1 MINQGQTTSFK
12 QELYEGI
19 HDFLTDSIYI
29 ALYDGNAMLTQAT
42 TVYSTANQ
50 VVGTGYTAGGKE
62 LQNATVNAADDT
74 AYISFDNI
82 AWTNASF
89 TARCALIYNATKGN
103 KSIAVLDFGSDKTVV
118 NQTLTITFPAN
129 LPDSAIIR
137 SS

>member
-29 ALYDGNAMLTQAT
+29 ALYDGNATLTQAT

-103 KSIAVLDFGSDKTVV
+103 RSIAVLDFGSDKTVV